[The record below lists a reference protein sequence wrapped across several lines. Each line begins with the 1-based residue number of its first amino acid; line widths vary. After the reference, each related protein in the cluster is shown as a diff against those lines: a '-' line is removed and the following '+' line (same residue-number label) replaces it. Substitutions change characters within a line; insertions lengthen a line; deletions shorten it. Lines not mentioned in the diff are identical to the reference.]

1 MIRLQGIFTALGG
14 REILRGLDLSI
25 DRNET
30 YVLLGPSGAGKS
42 VLLKHI
48 VGLIHP
54 DRGRIEIDGDD
65 ITDRR
70 DAELGPVRRS
80 IGYVFQSGALIN
92 WLTVAENIAL
102 PMREHTDMD
111 DDAIGDKVQGLLDL
125 VHLSNDGAK
134 YPDEISGGMKK
145 RVGIARALA
154 LDPPIV
160 LFDEPTAGLDPIRAR
175 AIARVVATMRE
186 SLEVTS
192 LIVTHNLGI
201 AFEIAD
207 RIGFLEDGRI
217 TEEGTPDEVS
227 ASKNPFVVEFL
238 ADRAAEK
245 HDA

>member
-1 MIRLQGIFTALGG
+1 MIRLEGISTALGG
-14 REILRGLDLSI
+14 RDILRGLDLTI
-25 DRNET
+25 QRNET

-48 VGLIHP
+48 VGLIRP
-54 DRGRIEIDGDD
+54 DEGRITIDDED
-65 ITDRR
+65 ITHRR
-70 DAELGPVRRS
+70 GAELGSVRRS

-102 PMREHTDMD
+102 PMREHTDQS
-111 DDAIGDKVQGLLDL
+111 DDAIETKVQKLLDL
-125 VHLSNDGAK
+125 VHLSKDGEK
-134 YPDEISGGMKK
+134 FPDEISGGMKK

-175 AIARVVATMRE
+175 AIARVVGNMRE

-207 RIGFLEDGRI
+207 RIGFLENGRI
-217 TEEGTPDEVS
+217 TEEGTPEEVS

-238 ADRAAEK
+238 ADRAAGKRTE
-245 HDA
+245 